1 MKNLAVFLAVLGMSI
16 AIIAVSICQIW
27 IDSNTAWVITFSL
40 VGVTILLLVSSLI
53 LFYNVDRI
61 YSFKSRFS
69 YKKVLIILPF
79 IFLLSSC
86 STTTNVCNLRN
97 GKNVKIQK
105 SGYSYNHNHKSIW

>member
-16 AIIAVSICQIW
+16 AIIAVSICSIW
-27 IDSNTAWVITFSL
+27 TESDTAWTIVFWLI
-40 VGVTILLLVSSLI
+40 GVAVFLQLTSLI
-53 LFYNVDRI
+53 LFYNKDRI

-86 STTTNVCNLRN
+86 STTTEVCNYKN
-97 GKNVKIQK
+97 GQTKVIQK
-105 SGYSYNHNHKSIW
+105 YQTQTYKKVW